1 MITQKELKHWLS
13 YSPIVGVFEWRRPG
27 HNIRAGALAGAVCR
41 ATGYVQIS
49 VRGGHYLAHQ
59 LAWLYVTGEW
69 PTMDIDHKDGDR
81 SNNAFSNLRLA
92 TKGQNQWNK
101 KALPG
106 SSGVKGVSWVKAVGK
121 WRGMVGIG
129 GKRIH
134 VGLFKTLIEAEAA
147 VKAKREEL
155 HGEFANHGI
164 HGYEKE
170 ELENASL

>member
-27 HNIRAGALAGAVCR
+27 HRIRAGALAGCVDM
-41 ATGYVQIS
+41 ATGYVVIR
-49 VRGGHYLAHQ
+49 VRGKSYRAHH
-59 LAWLYVTGEW
+59 LAWLYMTGEW
-69 PTMDIDHKDGDR
+69 PEMDVDHKDGDR
-81 SNNAFSNLRLA
+81 NNNAFSNLRLA
-92 TKGQNQWNK
+92 TKEQNQWNK
-101 KALPG
+101 KALSG
-106 SSGVKGVSWVKAVGK
+106 SPGVKGVTWMKAVGK

-129 GKRIH
+129 GRKIH
-134 VGLFKTLIEAEAA
+134 VGLFKTISEAEAA

-164 HGYEKE
+164 HGFELE